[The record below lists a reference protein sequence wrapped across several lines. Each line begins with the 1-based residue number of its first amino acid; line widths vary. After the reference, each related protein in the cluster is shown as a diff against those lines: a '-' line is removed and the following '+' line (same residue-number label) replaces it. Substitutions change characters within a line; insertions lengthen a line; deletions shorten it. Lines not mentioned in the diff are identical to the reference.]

1 MQRLYNWWTQ
11 RPPKD
16 VLLEALSEARL
27 FEEWEAAAFQLDEIL
42 QFDLWYNTLA
52 SVLRD
57 DN

>member
-16 VLLEALSEARL
+16 VLLEALGEAHI

-42 QFDLWYNTLA
+42 QFDLWYYH
-52 SVLRD
+52 
-57 DN
+57 